1 MQIYHRCYDSR
12 RTAVLAGFS
21 LFVAA
26 LMGWAFYKNGTFQ
39 PVWLLFVLMPLV
51 VIWMQRKPPLAFNR
65 QGVKWTYA
73 LCEEK
78 TLPRV
83 GFAYWQD
90 IVALTFIPRSEGD
103 GSALVEFRRGA
114 LQRHFPDE
122 GVAMPEKHDGEVVS
136 ILLMLHWLDGDSEQI
151 FNEMQNAWA
160 QVQDTVD

>member
-1 MQIYHRCYDSR
+1 MQIYHRRYDSR

-26 LMGWAFYKNGTFQ
+26 LMGWAFYKNATFQ

-51 VIWMQRKPPLAFNR
+51 VIWIQRKPPLVFNE

-83 GFAYWQD
+83 GFIYWQD
-90 IVALTFIPRSEGD
+90 IEELTWLPRSEGG
-103 GSALVEFRRGA
+103 GSVFIEFHRGA
-114 LQRHFPDE
+114 LQRNFPSV
-122 GVAMPEKHDGEVVS
+122 GASLPEKHHGEVVS
-136 ILLMLHWLDGDSEQI
+136 ILLLLHWLDADSEQV
-151 FNEMQNAWA
+151 FNEMQNAWEKA
-160 QVQDTVD
+160 RDVAS